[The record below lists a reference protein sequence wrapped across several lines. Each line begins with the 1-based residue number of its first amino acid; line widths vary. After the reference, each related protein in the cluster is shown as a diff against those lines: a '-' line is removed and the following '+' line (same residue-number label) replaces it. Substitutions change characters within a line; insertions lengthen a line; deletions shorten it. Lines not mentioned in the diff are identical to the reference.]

1 MTTNKRT
8 ASSILN
14 EDIETKKLKTDIAST
29 SSTSTTIKESI
40 TSSVDEN
47 NTKKK
52 TCEYGETCYRQQNPK
67 HTAEYDHPCKLF
79 DFSRKL

>member
-47 NTKKK
+47 NTKKISEFYSIK
-52 TCEYGETCYRQQNPK
+52 CI
-67 HTAEYDHPCKLF
+67 KLYIPE
-79 DFSRKL
+79 